1 MGYTLNVVH
10 QDLSRGQSRSLNLPI
25 IVYAFRERL
34 SNINSLK
41 PSKRDMEFLENIT
54 NQYEVN
60 MALLES
66 SKNFVISKGKAE
78 ELLTMLKEIKKL
90 NDISLSEIIRL
101 KMNLLRSSGKL
112 RRKEIEI
119 TVSLCDKI
127 ISTLHEIRSK
137 LSEVI
142 TKVEKVTVFSE
153 VISILEEI
161 LMLYTNLFFDIIEN
175 LYVLINEINKELYGY
190 SRIREKLR
198 LSNDIRKIIK
208 NLEPPYQLLTQ
219 KIVRILSN

>member
-1 MGYTLNVVH
+1 
-10 QDLSRGQSRSLNLPI
+10 
-25 IVYAFRERL
+25 
-34 SNINSLK
+34 
-41 PSKRDMEFLENIT
+41 MEFLENIT